1 MSRTTDTKKRNLAAR
16 MGRWSANHWKTAT
29 FGWLALVVVAF
40 GIGGMVGT
48 KNPNPNTS
56 GPGESGRMD
65 RILDAGFKPR
75 AAESL
80 FIQSATVRAGT
91 PAFDAVVQD
100 AAARISKVPVVRQ
113 IEPPKVSKDGH
124 AVLVDF
130 RIAGPKDKAL
140 GQGPAGR
147 RRRRGGAGSPSGLLR
162 RRDGRRQRPEGR
174 RGHVRQGSGQGRDA
188 FAPDHAPDPARH
200 VRGARRSGDPAAV
213 RAHRR
218 VRHVRAH
225 RDPEPRPP
233 DAERGPGAR
242 APDRARGR
250 RRLHDVLPPPRA

>member
-1 MSRTTDTKKRNLAAR
+1 MHHRHEEAQPGRPDGPLEREPLEDSHVRLA
-16 MGRWSANHWKTAT
+16 
-29 FGWLALVVVAF
+29 
-40 GIGGMVGT
+40 
-48 KNPNPNTS
+48 
-56 GPGESGRMD
+56 GPGRRRLRHWRHGRHEEPQPEHVRSGRVGPD
-65 RILDAGFKPR
+65 GQDPR
-75 AAESL
+75 RRVQAPRGGKRVHPEPHPPGRHAR
-80 FIQSATVRAGT
+80 VRRGRAGRRR
-91 PAFDAVVQD
+91 PHLAG
-100 AAARISKVPVVRQ
+100 ARSSAQ

-130 RIAGPKDKAL
+130 RIARPEGQGA

-147 RRRRGGAGSPSGLLR
+147 RRGRGGAGSPSGLLR
-162 RRDGRRQRPEGR
+162 RRDGRRERPEGR
-174 RGHVRQGSGQGRDA
+174 RGHLWQGSGQGRDA

-225 RDPEPRPP
+225 RNPEPRPP

-242 APDRARGR
+242 APGRARGR
-250 RRLHDVLPPPRA
+250 RRLHDVLPPPRT